1 MGLFNSKINIGEGK
15 KYDVSQVS
23 TEGIS
28 AEERAELEKKNRKLI
43 DVFKAFDQDGD
54 GSLSKLEL
62 AAAMDAFSKM
72 DTDKSDNKLSKK
84 ELEAGAEGLNAF
96 FKSQGKDVDMDADGL
111 KTFMKAVRKLTKN
124 DEKVSTSE
132 ALDEIRMLNQQEQE
146 RIDAANK
153 AEQERQAQ
161 EAEKLRQA
169 QEAEKLKQE
178 QEAQEAARLKDLQ
191 TPKNYTVQLNDRLDD
206 ILKKS
211 LEAQGIEVTDE
222 TMAEAKAEFIKNNP
236 KALHGP
242 KGKEYLYA
250 GDVIKIPGNLK
261 GELSADEVKAKYLEI
276 INKKA
281 GKDDVDVVTKTD
293 TEVENAAANENKPA
307 VTDDVVIVADAPKKK
322 GPKTR
327 TSQEQYVLDGV
338 VAGAGYRRT
347 SYNKYIYR
355 YDKDNLKY
363 KALTPEEQKLLIDEI
378 KTNPDYAA
386 EVLYRAS
393 VGAGT
398 SENLWDIVMENVDD
412 VNQFKE
418 IDKAL
423 KKNHGNSLSYYFDDE
438 FSWDYLNATNGK
450 DGKTFKFNTFRN
462 YIVDQYAAN
471 NLGGLSRDGSK
482 CTFSDGKVYD
492 VYTNK
497 KGETFIAKC
506 GESSDISFVKV
517 NIQGRQKV

>member
-111 KTFMKAVRKLTKN
+111 KAFMKAVRKLTKN

-250 GDVIKIPGNLK
+250 GDVIKIPGNLEDK
-261 GELSADEVKAKYLEI
+261 ANADEVKSTYTQI
-276 INKKA
+276 IEKRRIEK
-281 GKDDVDVVTKTD
+281 
-293 TEVENAAANENKPA
+293 ENNEKNN
-307 VTDDVVIVADAPKKK
+307 
-322 GPKTR
+322 
-327 TSQEQYVLDGV
+327 SQLVL
-338 VAGAGYRRT
+338 
-347 SYNKYIYR
+347 
-355 YDKDNLKY
+355 
-363 KALTPEEQKLLIDEI
+363 
-378 KTNPDYAA
+378 
-386 EVLYRAS
+386 
-393 VGAGT
+393 
-398 SENLWDIVMENVDD
+398 
-412 VNQFKE
+412 
-418 IDKAL
+418 DKAL
-423 KKNHGNSLSYYFDDE
+423 ADLGIEKENVSVTEASLENGEKVIVVKPKDLKSGTPTESKIITLENGQKVMIVSIAENKGSDAPDKPEIKQPNTKQVRVNNEYGNELYTKNYDANGKLISRTKSLSSGKNAYFPINNNSTRSQDVMVAERFAKEFDSSVFSVAYINGIANAYGEEAAKEFIEAYDE
-438 FSWDYLNATNGK
+438 QAKKHGK
-450 DGKTFKFNTFRN
+450 KTIKEQLVLTGSTFIDSGR
-462 YIVDQYAAN
+462 
-471 NLGGLSRDGSK
+471 LKRLGLSK
-482 CTFSDGKVYD
+482 
-492 VYTNK
+492 
-497 KGETFIAKC
+497 
-506 GESSDISFVKV
+506 SS
-517 NIQGRQKV
+517 